1 MSKIADKDA
10 SMDDLKVR
18 LKEYIAFIGVGSMRK
33 FEAECGITNGTIS
46 AVGPMGPS
54 AAILSRI
61 IERYPKLS
69 LNWLLSGKGSMEIPD
84 NPPAKAPILPQN
96 RTEQPKAINYPSVS
110 VQNVQAVFITNWQDV
125 ASVVEQTVKNVMGK

>member
-1 MSKIADKDA
+1 M
-10 SMDDLKVR
+10 L
-18 LKEYIAFIGVGSMRK
+18 IGEQK
-33 FEAECGITNGTIS
+33 T
-46 AVGPMGPS
+46 
-54 AAILSRI
+54 
-61 IERYPKLS
+61 
-69 LNWLLSGKGSMEIPD
+69 